1 MKHIGRADRR
11 RGPRAPAAISA
22 LVILL
27 ITLMGGV
34 GQLLL
39 TGADTPAAGPPPA
52 APTTQDAAL
61 TTRSAGV
68 RLEIPAL
75 SVHRHLVELT
85 ADGGTSMELPPPR
98 GAGWYA
104 LSAAPGQVGVS
115 VIAGYIRRSH
125 AEPGV
130 FTDLHKLGEGDEIRV
145 RRADGRTVV
154 YRVTAIRSYRAGHFP
169 TQAFYRGDGRALLR
183 IVTTGGRLRPGA
195 PQGNV
200 VVEAVLVDVR

>member
-1 MKHIGRADRR
+1 MKHTGRGDRR
-11 RGPRAPAAISA
+11 RGPRAPAAIA
-22 LVILL
+22 VLVILL
-27 ITLMGGV
+27 VALMGGV
-34 GQLLL
+34 GQVLL
-39 TGADTPAAGPPPA
+39 TSADPPAAGPPPA
-52 APTTQDAAL
+52 AATSPESTL

-75 SVHRHLVELT
+75 SVRRRLVELD
-85 ADGGTSMELPPPR
+85 ADGGTTMELPPPR
-98 GAGWYA
+98 GAGWYV

-115 VIAGYIRRSH
+115 VIAGYIRRSR

-130 FTDLHKLGEGDEIRV
+130 FTHLHRLGEDDEIRV
-145 RRADGRTVV
+145 HRADGRTVV

-169 TQAFYRGDGRALLR
+169 AQAFYRGDGRALLR